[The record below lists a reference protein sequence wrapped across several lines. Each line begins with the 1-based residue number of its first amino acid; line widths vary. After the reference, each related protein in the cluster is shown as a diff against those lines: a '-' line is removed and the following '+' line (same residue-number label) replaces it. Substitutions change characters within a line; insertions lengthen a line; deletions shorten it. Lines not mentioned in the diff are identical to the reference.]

1 MDKELLNR
9 LTEKINEGSA
19 TEEELNLFN
28 ACMNHLVAANLR
40 DATDV
45 AHTAARETDWAEMR
59 PGGSESVKKELWS
72 AIETKVF
79 MGNSEPGQQVEAHI
93 FPWKRIAVAASILL
107 VAGAGLW
114 FYTNTPRHP
123 DSSLSSRVP
132 RDLNIAPGKNTAT
145 LTLADGKPIS
155 LSDAKTG
162 IVVDAS
168 KLAYSDGTVI
178 PSSLRDEAKQSQ
190 LITASTP
197 RGGTYQVVLPD
208 GTKVWLNAASSIKF
222 PSDFKGA
229 NRVVEL
235 SGEAYLEVAKDKA
248 HPFIVETAAANGTP
262 AQRVEVLGTH
272 FNINAYTEEGS
283 VRTTLLEGS
292 VRVSSL
298 SPSSLRGGTTRQSQQ
313 AITLR
318 PNQQSTMTNNNI
330 NVKTID
336 PKETM
341 AWKDGYFRFNDEKI
355 ESIMRK
361 VSRWYDVDVEYKGEM
376 TKEGFNGAIT
386 RYSSIRDV
394 LEIMEGSKAVHFK
407 IEGRRIIVSK

>member
-28 ACMNHLVAANLR
+28 AYMNHLVAVNRRDTGDANRLSTG
-40 DATDV
+40 DP
-45 AHTAARETDWAEMR
+45 DWAEMR

-72 AIETKVF
+72 AIETNVF
-79 MGNSEPGQQVEAHI
+79 MGNSEPVQQIATRI

-114 FYTNTPRHP
+114 FYTNIPRHP
-123 DSSLSSRVP
+123 DAGQDPESAQYAT
-132 RDLNIAPGKNTAT
+132 DIAPGKNTAT

-162 IVVDAS
+162 IVVDES

-235 SGEAYLEVAKDKA
+235 TGEAYLEVAKDKA
-248 HPFIVETAAANGTP
+248 HPFIVESKG
-262 AQRVEVLGTH
+262 QQVEVLGTH
-272 FNINAYTEEGS
+272 FNISAYPEEGNTK
-283 VRTTLLEGS
+283 TTLLEGS

-318 PNQQSTMTNNNI
+318 PNQQSTMTGSKI
-330 NVKTID
+330 DIKTID
-336 PKETM
+336 PTETI

-361 VSRWYDVDVEYKGEM
+361 VSRWYDVDVEFKGEI